1 MMHSTLRGAV
11 FFLLILSATA
21 CDDSVLL
28 DEHVRVKDEQWAS
41 SDVVRLETDIAD
53 TIHPYN
59 LYINLRH
66 AGSYRYS
73 NLFLFLDTY
82 MPDGGHARDTVELTL
97 ADERGQWL
105 GEGMGDV
112 RDNRILFKRG
122 FVFPGSGHY
131 RFELTQAMRVDPLP
145 GIKDAGMCIELSGK

>member
-1 MMHSTLRGAV
+1 MMHRILRGALL
-11 FFLLILSATA
+11 FLLALAATA

-28 DEHVRVKDEQWAS
+28 DEHVRVKDEQWS
-41 SDVVRLETDIAD
+41 SADIVRLETDIAD
-53 TIHPYN
+53 TTHPYN

-82 MPDGGHARDTVELTL
+82 MPDGGLARDTIELAL

-112 RDNRILFKRG
+112 RDNRILFKSG
-122 FVFPGSGHY
+122 FVFPRSGRY

-145 GIKDAGMCIELSGK
+145 GIQDAGMCIELSGK